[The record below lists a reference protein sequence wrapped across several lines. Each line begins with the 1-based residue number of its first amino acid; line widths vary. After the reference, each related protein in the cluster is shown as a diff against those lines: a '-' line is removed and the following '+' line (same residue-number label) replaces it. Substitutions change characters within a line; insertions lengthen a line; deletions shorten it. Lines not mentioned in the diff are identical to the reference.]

1 MIVDGHAHVFLAA
14 TASARGT
21 DELIPAARE
30 APVERL
36 LAAMDGAGVDRAVL
50 VAVDAQDDYVPR
62 VRRERG
68 ERFAAIA
75 VAGPEE
81 LGQVE
86 AVDPVLALERRR
98 EGSGSDGAAPV
109 GAADRRTAPFE
120 ADEMDAV
127 GAADRRAEPFEFDG
141 LRTGW
146 LGEPGRPLA
155 ESPALPALRWLAER
169 GLPLWSYLA
178 PEQLGL
184 LLELPAVVPDLTV
197 VLNHLGFF
205 PEGMRV
211 DDLGRPAFDE
221 PLVGERVEAVL
232 GLSRHPGV
240 VTMISGQ
247 YALSGEPYPHPDLD
261 RLIARTVEAFG
272 AERCMWGSDFPWIEA
287 EPGYAETLAL
297 VERALPGASAAELDA
312 IRGGTALRLFR
323 HLTPPSCSFCR
334 NTGDKEQPKGVAG

>member
-14 TASARGT
+14 DASARRT
-21 DELIPAARE
+21 DELIPAGRE

-36 LAAMDGAGVDRAVL
+36 CAAMEAAGVDRAVL
-50 VAVDAQDDYVPR
+50 VAVDAADDYVPR

-81 LGQVE
+81 LGRVDG
-86 AVDPVLALERRR
+86 VDPVDALERRR
-98 EGSGSDGAAPV
+98 EGTASA
-109 GAADRRTAPFE
+109 GAADRRPAS
-120 ADEMDAV
+120 
-127 GAADRRAEPFEFDG
+127 FEFDG

-146 LGEPGRPLA
+146 LGEPGRPLS
-155 ESPALPALRWLAER
+155 ESPALPAFRRLAER
-169 GLPLWSYLA
+169 RLPLWSYLA
-178 PEQLGL
+178 PDQLPL

-211 DDLGRPAFDE
+211 DAAGRPAFDD
-221 PLVGERVEAVL
+221 PLVGDRVEAVM

-240 VTMISGQ
+240 VVMISGQ
-247 YALSGEPYPHPDLD
+247 YALSGAPYPHPDLD
-261 RLIARTVEAFG
+261 ELIGRTVAEFG
-272 AERCMWGSDFPWIEA
+272 PDRCMWGSDFPWIES

-297 VERALPGASAAELDA
+297 VERALPGASAEDLEA
-312 IRGGTALRLFR
+312 IRGGTALRLF
-323 HLTPPSCSFCR
+323 
-334 NTGDKEQPKGVAG
+334 PKLAGAA

>member
-30 APVERL
+30 APVERFE
-36 LAAMDGAGVDRAVL
+36 AAMDEAGVDRAVL
-50 VAVDAQDDYVPR
+50 VAVDAEDDYVPR

-75 VAGPEE
+75 VATPEE
-81 LGQVE
+81 L
-86 AVDPVLALERRR
+86 ACVDALARRH
-98 EGSGSDGAAPV
+98 ES
-109 GAADRRTAPFE
+109 
-120 ADEMDAV
+120 
-127 GAADRRAEPFEFDG
+127 FEFDG

-169 GLPLWSYLA
+169 GLPLWSYPA
-178 PEQLGL
+178 PDQLEL
-184 LLELPAVVPDLTV
+184 LLELPEIVPDLTV

-205 PEGMRV
+205 PAGMRV
-211 DDLGRPAFDE
+211 DELGRPAFDD
-221 PLVGERVEAVL
+221 PLVDERVEAVL

-240 VTMISGQ
+240 VMMISGQ
-247 YALSGEPYPHPDLD
+247 YTLSREPYPHHDLD
-261 RLIARTVEAFG
+261 GLIARCVEAFG

-312 IRGGTALRLFR
+312 IRGGTALRLFPR
-323 HLTPPSCSFCR
+323 LA
-334 NTGDKEQPKGVAG
+334 VAA

>member
-14 TASARGT
+14 DASARGT
-21 DELIPAARE
+21 EELIPAARE

-50 VAVDAQDDYVPR
+50 VAVDRDDDYVPA

-81 LGQVE
+81 LGRVE
-86 AVDPVLALERRR
+86 GVDPAGALERRR
-98 EGSGSDGAAPV
+98 EG
-109 GAADRRTAPFE
+109 
-120 ADEMDAV
+120 
-127 GAADRRAEPFEFDG
+127 FEFDG

-155 ESPALPALRWLAER
+155 ESPAVPALRWLAER
-169 GLPLWSYLA
+169 GLPLWSYVA
-178 PEQLGL
+178 PDQMEL
-184 LLELPAVVPDLTV
+184 LLEVPEAVPGLTV

-211 DDLGRPAFDE
+211 DAAGRPAFDD
-221 PLVGERVEAVL
+221 PPVPERVEAVM

-240 VTMISGQ
+240 VMMISGQ
-247 YALSGEPYPHPDLD
+247 YALSGAPYPHPDLD
-261 RLIARTVEAFG
+261 GLIGRSVEAFG
-272 AERCMWGSDFPWIEA
+272 AERCMWGSDFPWIET
-287 EPGYAETLAL
+287 EPGYAETVAL
-297 VERALPGASAAELDA
+297 VERALPGASADELAA
-312 IRGGTALRLFR
+312 IRGGTALRLFPR
-323 HLTPPSCSFCR
+323 LA
-334 NTGDKEQPKGVAG
+334 VAA